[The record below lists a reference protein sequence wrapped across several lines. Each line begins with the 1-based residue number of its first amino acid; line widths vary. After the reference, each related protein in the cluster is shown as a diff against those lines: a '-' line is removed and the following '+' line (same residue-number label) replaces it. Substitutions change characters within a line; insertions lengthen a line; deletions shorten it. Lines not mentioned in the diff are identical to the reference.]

1 LGSLKPNIESGKY
14 PNVDFKMSNLKPW
27 ICEWLYNAWKKIKSK
42 QTMILKGWEK
52 IGLIR
57 AWNNEFQLIAMETNI
72 TTSLFT
78 ITHDIEEDMEIGKPS
93 MNVA

>member
-1 LGSLKPNIESGKY
+1 
-14 PNVDFKMSNLKPW
+14 
-27 ICEWLYNAWKKIKSK
+27 
-42 QTMILKGWEK
+42 MILKGWEK